1 MESNEIRII
10 YGKDAAAMTTKLIE
24 SIPLEDMIG
33 DRSTQVVIKPNLV
46 VPAKPESGATTHM
59 GIISALIEY
68 LQDHG
73 FGNITIAEGSWV
85 GSNTEDAFRLNGY
98 YKIRDKYGVKLVD
111 TKKDRFRKLT
121 YDGLT
126 MEVSETMLNAGFFIN
141 LPVLKGHCQTLMTCC
156 LKNMKGCL
164 SDRSKRDFHRWG
176 LMQPIAALNMLVKP
190 SLHIID
196 SISGD
201 LDFEEGGNPVETDR
215 MMIGIDPVL
224 LDAYGASLMGFSPE
238 EVEYIPIAESYGRGS
253 MDIESAKITE
263 LNKPEAGSIR
273 PTGAVSRLA
282 SHTAPDM
289 ACSACYASL
298 IHALK
303 RLEENG
309 GMRKLGNMKIACGQG
324 WKGKTMEI
332 GSGVCCSGAKHS
344 VKGCPPSAADI
355 LAMLERL

>member
-1 MESNEIRII
+1 MKRKI
-10 YGKDAAAMTTKLIE
+10 YITYGTVIEKMTEELLEAVNAAALIGQKN
-24 SIPLEDMIG
+24 SKIVL
-33 DRSTQVVIKPNLV
+33 KPNLV
-46 VPAKPESGATTHM
+46 VPSDPSDGATTHTE
-59 GIISALIEY
+59 IIEAIICY
-68 LQDHG
+68 LQERG
-73 FGNITIAEGSWV
+73 FDDITIAESSWV
-85 GSNTEDAFRLNGY
+85 GARTEDAFNLLGY
-98 YKIRDKYGVKLVD
+98 HRIEKEYGIKLLD
-111 TKKDRFRKLT
+111 IKKDRFETVERYGMK
-121 YDGLT
+121 
-126 MEVSETMLNAGFFIN
+126 MEISKTILDADFLIDI
-141 LPVLKGHCQTLMTCC
+141 PVLKGHCQTKMTHAV
-156 LKNMKGCL
+156 KNLKGCI
-164 SDRSKRDFHRWG
+164 SDRSKREFHRLG
-176 LMQPIAALNMLVKP
+176 LDKPIAVLGTIIKPDLV
-190 SLHIID
+190 
-196 SISGD
+196 ISDGIAGD

-215 MMIGIDPVL
+215 MMIGTDPVL

>member
-10 YGKDAAAMTTKLIE
+10 YGKDAAAMTSKLIE

-141 LPVLKGHCQTLMTCC
+141 LPVLKGHCQTVMTHAM
-156 LKNMKGCL
+156 KNLKGCL
-164 SDRSKRDFHRWG
+164 SDKSKRDFHRMG
-176 LMQPIAALNMLVKP
+176 LDRPIAALNAV
-190 SLHIID
+190 LHTDLTISD
-196 SISGD
+196 SIFGD

-215 MMIGIDPVL
+215 MMAAENPFL
-224 LDAYGASLMGFSPE
+224 LDCYSATLMGYRPE
-238 EVEYIPIAESYGRGS
+238 DIGYIKEAI
-253 MDIESAKITE
+253 DIGLLDSFDMEIKE
-263 LNKPEAGSIR
+263 LSKPVVLTSK
-273 PTGAVSRLA
+273 PTGAVKRL
-282 SHTAPDM
+282 SEHTAPAD

-298 IHALK
+298 IRALK
-303 RLEENG
+303 RLEEEGSLNTLKG
-309 GMRKLGNMKIACGQG
+309 KIAIGQG
-324 WKGKTMEI
+324 YRGKEPDL
-332 GSGVCCSGAKHS
+332 GVGACCSKARLHAP
-344 VKGCPPSAADI
+344 GCPPSSDAI
-355 LAMLERL
+355 YEMIRKLK

>member
-176 LMQPIAALNMLVKP
+176 LMHPIAALNMLVKP

-215 MMIGIDPVL
+215 MLMGTDPVL
-224 LDAYGASLMGFSPE
+224 LDTYGASLMGFSPE
-238 EVEYIPIAESYGRGS
+238 DIEYIPMAAEYGRGS
-253 MDIESAKITE
+253 MDIENAVITE
-263 LNKPEAGSIR
+263 LNKPEAGNIR
-273 PTGAVSRLA
+273 ATGAVSRLA
-282 SHTAPDM
+282 AHTDPDM

-303 RLEENG
+303 RLDENG
-309 GMRKLGNMKIACGQG
+309 ETGKLRGRKVACGQG
-324 WKGKTMEI
+324 WRGKKMEI
-332 GSGVCCSGAKHS
+332 GTGACCSGAEHS

-355 LAMLERL
+355 LAMLEKL

>member
-1 MESNEIRII
+1 
-10 YGKDAAAMTTKLIE
+10 
-24 SIPLEDMIG
+24 
-33 DRSTQVVIKPNLV
+33 
-46 VPAKPESGATTHM
+46 
-59 GIISALIEY
+59 
-68 LQDHG
+68 
-73 FGNITIAEGSWV
+73 
-85 GSNTEDAFRLNGY
+85 
-98 YKIRDKYGVKLVD
+98 
-111 TKKDRFRKLT
+111 
-121 YDGLT
+121 
-126 MEVSETMLNAGFFIN
+126 
-141 LPVLKGHCQTLMTCC
+141 
-156 LKNMKGCL
+156 
-164 SDRSKRDFHRWG
+164 
-176 LMQPIAALNMLVKP
+176 MQPIAALNMLVKP

-215 MMIGIDPVL
+215 MMIGTDPVL

-282 SHTAPDM
+282 LHTAPDM